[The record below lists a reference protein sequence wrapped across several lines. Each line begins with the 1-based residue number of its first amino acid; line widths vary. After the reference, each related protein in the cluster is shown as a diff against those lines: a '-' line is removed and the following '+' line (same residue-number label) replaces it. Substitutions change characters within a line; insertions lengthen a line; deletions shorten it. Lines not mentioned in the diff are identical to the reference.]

1 MMNLDV
7 LKLIIVL
14 MALIWLNLGIRPPRI
29 ISPDYW
35 VMNIGLLLLLF
46 ASVLDFADGIK
57 SLDNFPILGD
67 KAPFHDTLEDQFFDM
82 PGLAIFILGAFREIL
97 RKKGRERG

>member
-1 MMNLDV
+1 MNLDV

-14 MALIWLNLGIRPPRI
+14 IALIWLNLGIRPPRI
-29 ISPDYW
+29 TPPNYW
-35 VMNIGLLLLLF
+35 IMNIGLLLLLF

-57 SLDNFPILGD
+57 SMDNFPILGH

-97 RKKGRERG
+97 RNINRK